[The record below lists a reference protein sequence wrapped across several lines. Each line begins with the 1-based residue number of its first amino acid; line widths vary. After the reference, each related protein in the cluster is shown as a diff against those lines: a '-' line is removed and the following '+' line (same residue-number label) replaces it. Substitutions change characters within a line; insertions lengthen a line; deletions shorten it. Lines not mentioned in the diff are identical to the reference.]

1 MTKACMCLH
10 TGFYF
15 YIMKVYF
22 NLVKFSHTIFALPFA
37 LTGLVLGFV
46 ISETPFSWER
56 LLLVLGCMVTARN
69 TAMAF
74 NRYID
79 KDIDAAN
86 ERTKVREIPSGK
98 LSGRQVVFFIVLNA
112 ILFIALTWLINPL
125 CFYLSPVALMV
136 IMGYSLTKRFT
147 FLCHLILG
155 TGLSLAP
162 IGAFIAVTGY
172 FHLLPIILGLA
183 VLFWVSGFDIIY
195 ALQDE
200 DFDKSKG
207 LFSIPSFFGANTAL
221 KISRGMHVISAILLI
236 YFLYQSYLTI
246 DSISTLAILGT
257 LIFISMLIAQHLL
270 VTATDLSKVNMAF
283 FTNNGIA
290 SVVYGVLF
298 MVDLLL

>member
-1 MTKACMCLH
+1 
-10 TGFYF
+10 
-15 YIMKVYF
+15 MKVYLS
-22 NLVKFSHTIFALPFA
+22 LVKFSHTIFALPFA

-46 ISETPFSWER
+46 VSGTPFSWEK

-86 ERTKVREIPSGK
+86 ERTKVRELPSGK
-98 LSGRQVVFFIVLNA
+98 LSGSQVLLFIVFNA
-112 ILFIALTWLINPL
+112 ILFIAFTWFINPL
-125 CFYLSPVALMV
+125 CFYLSPVALLV

-172 FHLLPIILGLA
+172 FHILPIILGFA

-207 LFSIPSFFGANTAL
+207 LFSIPSYFGANNAL
-221 KISRGMHVISAILLI
+221 KISRGLHFISAGLLLF
-236 YFLYQSYLTI
+236 FLYQSHI
-246 DSISTLAILGT
+246 HVDSVAYLAILGT
-257 LIFISMLIAQHLL
+257 LIFISRLVAQHLL
-270 VTATDLSKVNMAF
+270 VSANDLSKVNMAF

-290 SVVYGVLF
+290 SVVYGLLF
-298 MVDLLL
+298 IVDLLL

>member
-1 MTKACMCLH
+1 MCLH

-37 LTGLVLGFV
+37 LKGLVLGFV

-125 CFYLSPVALMV
+125 CFYLSPVALLV

>member
-1 MTKACMCLH
+1 MCLH

>member
-1 MTKACMCLH
+1 
-10 TGFYF
+10 
-15 YIMKVYF
+15 MKVYF

-257 LIFISMLIAQHLL
+257 LIFISRLIAQHLL

>member
-257 LIFISMLIAQHLL
+257 LIFISRLIAQHLL

>member
-1 MTKACMCLH
+1 MCLH

-125 CFYLSPVALMV
+125 CFYLSPVALLV

-257 LIFISMLIAQHLL
+257 LIFISRLIAQHLL

>member
-1 MTKACMCLH
+1 MCLH

-257 LIFISMLIAQHLL
+257 LIFISRLIAQHLL